1 MSLARE
7 INDKLDQ
14 IIALKQELSAM
25 ESEVPKDALLTNH
38 QTGDQ
43 MSVDDAIDIAYSV
56 INKVKTE
63 LGEITNNGQN
73 VKDIFTN
80 KYYINDVMQDRELV
94 EQENSKE
101 RNKPTDPNAEFI
113 SWDENA

>member
-80 KYYINDVMQDRELV
+80 KYYVNDMMEDRRVSEL
-94 EQENSKE
+94 EMYSKL
-101 RNKPTDPNAEFI
+101 NQSKPNDI
-113 SWDENA
+113 SSN